1 VSDLTEGEIEALREA
16 LDDEYR
22 SWAIYDQVTHDFG
35 DSPPFSHIRDAEAR
49 HIEALRVLFSRHGLS
64 VPENPWLGRVPRFA
78 NVREACEAAVVAEIA
93 NAALYQ
99 RLFAST
105 QSPDILAVF
114 LNLQAA
120 SQERHLVAFQRCTQ
134 RAGDGGGGRHRR
146 RGGRTRT

>member
-1 VSDLTEGEIEALREA
+1 MNDLAEGEIVALREA

-49 HIEALRVLFSRHGLS
+49 HVEALRVLFSRHGLP
-64 VPENPWLGRVPRFA
+64 VPHNPWLGKVPRFA
-78 NVREACEAAVVAEIA
+78 NVSEACEAAVAAEIA

-105 QSPDILAVF
+105 QRPDILAVF
-114 LNLQAA
+114 RNLQAA
-120 SQERHLVAFQRCTQ
+120 SQQRHLVAFQRCTQ
-134 RAGDGGGGRHRR
+134 RDGGGRHRGS
-146 RGGRTRT
+146 GGTVP